1 MFDLQKIIKENNINM
16 TTFKFSDAVSMRMI
30 QIFQESV
37 IFGVDGADLFRQVK
51 LIPDENDP
59 ETLVLDPSYIEEVSA
74 MHEKYLKDAQE
85 LRAQTF

>member
-1 MFDLQKIIKENNINM
+1 M

-59 ETLVLDPSYIEEVSA
+59 QTLVLDPDYAKEVA
-74 MHEKYLKDAQE
+74 RMHEKYINDAAA
-85 LRAQTF
+85 LREQNF